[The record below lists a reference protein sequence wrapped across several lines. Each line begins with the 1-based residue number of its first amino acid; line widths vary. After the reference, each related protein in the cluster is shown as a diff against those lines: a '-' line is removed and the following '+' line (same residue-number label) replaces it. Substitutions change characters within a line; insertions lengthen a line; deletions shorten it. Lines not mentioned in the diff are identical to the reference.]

1 MAQAQCSGIICA
13 IKAPTSQYVWHREA
27 LYNIYIVEN
36 TASYH
41 HMVSMKA
48 HSTQQQMI
56 GTSNWE
62 VSVLAGTGIAN
73 IALRELQSYTL

>member
-13 IKAPTSQYVWHREA
+13 IKAPTAQYVWHREA
-27 LYNIYIVEN
+27 LYTN
-36 TASYH
+36 TALYH

-48 HSTQQQMI
+48 HSTQQRMI

-62 VSVLAGTGIAN
+62 VSVLAETGIAN
-73 IALRELQSYTL
+73 I